1 MDKMAVSLLTLFLIA
16 VVTRTDVSPVMS
28 TTSNLTTD
36 AALSSTSSPTSH
48 PVINTTCPVLQC
60 QAGPEHKQLAVFKV
74 FTVLLCAL
82 LLLAFGPR
90 AYKAVLKRI
99 SDRRKDR
106 WIGPMQ
112 SQSDTME

>member
-1 MDKMAVSLLTLFLIA
+1 MDKMAVSLLTVFLLA
-16 VVTRTDVSPVMS
+16 VVTRTDASPV
-28 TTSNLTTD
+28 TNITANLTTE
-36 AALSSTSSPTSH
+36 AASSSTSSPPSH
-48 PVINTTCPVLQC
+48 PVINTTCPVRQC
-60 QAGPEHKQLAVFKV
+60 QAGPELAAFKIS
-74 FTVLLCAL
+74 TVLLCVL

-90 AYKAVLKRI
+90 AYKAIVKRM